1 MRSLLETSFFV
12 ESKDRLLNQVARI
25 QQAPM
30 IHLHAPSSLAGVLA
44 LGQLEAACLDA
55 GLKYRRRF
63 YPAGHHRPRDEVLT
77 IEPPST
83 GLGVVILPEEETW
96 NLADVKEDE
105 LVRLIPLATQVQLG
119 AQNRIHHGA
128 LDCVIQASVLAS
140 CLAPNGRRV
149 RQMRPF
155 SSLGLWLRGSLD
167 TTIDPIYTAVNMHL
181 KEEGSIRLASLP
193 EVKKPYPNMIPG
205 LAERRLK
212 KLQTAWPK
220 MDVEQRTQAL
230 SELALPCLTDMTL
243 STPRLEELLWHRM
256 LVGDVEVDL
265 ASQAF
270 AAQQMWPNGLNE
282 ERLHASKLIDKW
294 LQTGHLQIELE
305 ATG

>member
-1 MRSLLETSFFV
+1 
-12 ESKDRLLNQVARI
+12 
-25 QQAPM
+25 
-30 IHLHAPSSLAGVLA
+30 
-44 LGQLEAACLDA
+44 
-55 GLKYRRRF
+55 
-63 YPAGHHRPRDEVLT
+63 
-77 IEPPST
+77 
-83 GLGVVILPEEETW
+83 
-96 NLADVKEDE
+96 
-105 LVRLIPLATQVQLG
+105 
-119 AQNRIHHGA
+119 
-128 LDCVIQASVLAS
+128 
-140 CLAPNGRRV
+140 
-149 RQMRPF
+149 
-155 SSLGLWLRGSLD
+155 
-167 TTIDPIYTAVNMHL
+167 MHL

-294 LQTGHLQIELE
+294 LQSGHLQIELE